1 MLLETGIPVETMSA
15 LAAIGHDVVP
25 STNRFAFGTGHA
37 IVRDRE
43 SGVLWGGA
51 DPRADGTAIGY

>member
-1 MLLETGIPVETMSA
+1 VHLEPEIAVETMSA
-15 LAAIGHDVVP
+15 LARMGHDVVP
-25 STNRFAFGTGHA
+25 STDRFSFGTGHA

-51 DPRADGTAIGY
+51 DPRADGAAVGY